1 MADPNISELTKKMVR
16 EKDYWIDPD
25 PNSIGLLLSDRIKFY
40 VNKVNLVFPFDEE
53 SLRPASYTLHAGKD
67 YLLNLK
73 DGMKEGNLEE
83 DKVVEI
89 PPNGLIYIRFLEEI
103 NLPFYMIARFNLRV
117 KQVYR
122 GLLLGTGPQVD
133 PGFRGHLNCPI
144 HNFTDEPKR
153 IRFRDPLATID
164 FEKTTTF
171 GQTYFSGKT
180 DDQIRALSF
189 EDMRKSSG
197 SIAGLDNLPCKIFEI
212 LNDRPLLGYLPGGE
226 SVRSSVYEL
235 QEQVQQFGKDIESYR
250 TELQKQV
257 VELRQDLKKDFAFS
271 RNISIWGGAA
281 ALLSLIALL
290 VSGYFQ
296 LENNFFSSYREL
308 QDKFHEMS
316 LSVDRLKESSRVP
329 SSVVVPSSPAAANDP
344 VSVAA
349 PPKKVDVNPN
359 QDKKSSK

>member
-1 MADPNISELTKKMVR
+1 MENQKISEPTKPMVE

-25 PNSIGLLLSDRIKFY
+25 PNSTGLLLSDRIKLY
-40 VNKVNLVFPFDEE
+40 VEKVNLVRPFDDE

-171 GQTYFSGKT
+171 GQIYFSGKT
-180 DDQIRALSF
+180 EEQIRILPFA
-189 EDMRKSSG
+189 DMRKSSE
-197 SIAGLDNLPCKIFEI
+197 SIAGLNNLPCKIFEI
-212 LNDRPLLGYLPGGE
+212 VNDRPLRGYLPGGE

-250 TELQKQV
+250 TELKDQV
-257 VELRQDLKKDFAFS
+257 IQLRRDLEKELAFY
-271 RNISIWGGAA
+271 RNISIWGGAG
-281 ALLSLIALL
+281 ALLAMIALL
-290 VSGYFQ
+290 VSVYFH
-296 LENNFFSSYREL
+296 LEDYLFNSYRDL

-316 LSVDRLKESSRVP
+316 LSVDRLKESSRSL
-329 SSVVVPSSPAAANDP
+329 SSVVVPPSSAAAKKP
-344 VSVAA
+344 VSVS
-349 PPKKVDVNPN
+349 PPAKKVGVNPT
-359 QDKKSSK
+359 QDKQSPK

>member
-1 MADPNISELTKKMVR
+1 MENNKISEPNKQVE

-25 PNSIGLLLSDRIKFY
+25 PDSMGLLLSDRIKFY
-40 VNKVNLVFPFDEE
+40 VEKVNLVRPFDEE

-73 DGMKEGNLEE
+73 EGMKEGNLEE

-153 IRFRDPLATID
+153 IKFRDPIATID

-171 GQTYFSGKT
+171 GQTYFSDKSE
-180 DDQIRALSF
+180 DQKKALLF
-189 EDMRKSSG
+189 GEMRKSSG
-197 SIAGLDNLPCKIFEI
+197 SIAGLNNFPCKTFEI
-212 LNDRPLLGYLPGGE
+212 MNDRPLRDYLPGGE

-235 QEQVQQFGKDIESYR
+235 HEQVQQFGQDIKSYENR
-250 TELQKQV
+250 LSKKLNFSIAGV
-257 VELRQDLKKDFAFS
+257 VS
-271 RNISIWGGAA
+271 V
-281 ALLSLIALL
+281 L
-290 VSGYFQ
+290 VAIVVLVFTMYFQ
-296 LENNFFSSYREL
+296 LENNLFSSYRDL
-308 QDKFHEMS
+308 QDKLNEMS
-316 LSVDRLKESSRVP
+316 LSVDRLKESNRMLNSLVIR
-329 SSVVVPSSPAAANDP
+329 STATAENKSLSAP
-344 VSVAA
+344 VHPEKA
-349 PPKKVDVNPN
+349 DVSPN
-359 QDKKSSK
+359 QHKQTSK